1 MVHESAPDQLAEL
14 KKLLAEKDYDNYTVH
29 IHSLKG
35 QLLNIGN
42 PSLAEAARNLEYAAK
57 EGRYEYL
64 DEHTEVFT
72 ERYENL
78 VKQLESAFASM

>member
-1 MVHESAPDQLAEL
+1 MLFRS
-14 KKLLAEKDYDNYTVH
+14 
-29 IHSLKG
+29 HSLKG

-78 VKQLESAFASM
+78 VKQLENAFASM